1 MQDTS
6 GNFVILRLTNYPN
19 LPGNSHCM
27 LLGLPCEHGI
37 SVPQQSGWR
46 HRGCRHF
53 SVDSALPRRYHCEI
67 PSGRASGLSAFLE
80 YYKREQLCQHAF
92 SHQPLLSLVP
102 PHSFSTCVGSADRST
117 LQECDLCD
125 SVSLLSTIPLLSFSL
140 IFSFPHPLRVSFS
153 FLRVL
158 LFLDLCFCVCP
169 SVCVWSMSVD
179 QWASDSGLCPLN
191 TCTSLS
197 AKLSLD
203 VYPYVCIYGT
213 LSPLWPPSW
222 VSDSFSS
229 SVPLWG
235 GGASSEHDHHHAL
248 I

>member
-1 MQDTS
+1 MPSLLCWFSAAKTLSLWDS
-6 GNFVILRLTNYPN
+6 EWHSLWPVSISWIL
-19 LPGNSHCM
+19 
-27 LLGLPCEHGI
+27 
-37 SVPQQSGWR
+37 QK
-46 HRGCRHF
+46 
-53 SVDSALPRRYHCEI
+53 
-67 PSGRASGLSAFLE
+67 RAIVSTCF
-80 YYKREQLCQHAF
+80 F

-102 PHSFSTCVGSADRST
+102 PHSFSTCVRSADRST

-140 IFSFPHPLRVSFS
+140 IFSFPHPFRVSFS
-153 FLRVL
+153 FLPVL

-203 VYPYVCIYGT
+203 VYLYVCIYVT

-229 SVPLWG
+229 SVPLCG
-235 GGASSEHDHHHAL
+235 GGASSEHDHHPAL